1 MSRGPNPCS
10 ARIRAAC
17 CVAALLALLTSC
29 GESEHPLRRVA
40 RGEAQVSG
48 RGMLVIAIDGL
59 RYDRTSL
66 ARTDRDTT
74 PCLRRLA
81 EQGAEVTDT
90 WSTMPERF
98 DAHVS
103 LLTGVDPLVG
113 RRPALRELGARRT
126 QEALPIVVPRDAP
139 SLAIEFLAAGWT
151 TAAFVDHDDLARIRG
166 LDRGF
171 RHFVEAG
178 GRGATE
184 RTGFGVF
191 GVGARFIQWLNT
203 RELDE
208 DWFAYQHMG
217 DLERIFGREKL
228 PVPAHWIVA
237 PGPARRVPVAQHEPA
252 IGGLPRSRV
261 GSLSANLSELELQY
275 DAGLFALDN
284 SLERILRHVD
294 EFSRRELITVVVV
307 GTYGLPFG
315 ESGLYLA
322 PGLPDAPDLRV
333 PWVIRPS
340 RAVGVPAATRIEGI
354 ASLLD
359 VMPTLLELAAI
370 PVRSDL
376 HGFSR
381 AAELCGRSEVNPR
394 RQHFARTLLGAGAS
408 IVTDDE
414 HWSVLAPA
422 LAPVGFTEGWT
433 GRPADEPAARVR
445 ALALRRGPSAS
456 DSLDLRHPTVTDAAR
471 WDLYAELWE
480 RWNGATREV
489 RDTLHFEAGRG
500 NEELAARLR
509 ELQRASL

>member
-1 MSRGPNPCS
+1 MSRAPASRP
-10 ARIRAAC
+10 AVHRAVRQ
-17 CVAALLALLTSC
+17 VAALLLLVSSC

-40 RGEAQVSG
+40 RGEAKVTG

-81 EQGAEVTDT
+81 AQGAELSDT

-113 RRPALRELGARRT
+113 RRPTLRELGGRRT
-126 QEALPIVVPRDAP
+126 QKELPIVVPRDAP

-184 RTGFGVF
+184 RTGLGVF
-191 GVGARFIQWLNT
+191 GVGARFIQWLNA
-203 RELDE
+203 RDLDE
-208 DWFAYQHMG
+208 DWFAYLHMG
-217 DLERIFGREKL
+217 DLERLFGRDKL
-228 PVPAHWIVA
+228 PVPAHWA
-237 PGPARRVPVAQHEPA
+237 ADKGPARRLPVAQHEPA
-252 IGGLPRSRV
+252 IGGLPRSHV
-261 GSLSANLSELELQY
+261 GSLSANLADLELQY
-275 DAGLFALDN
+275 DAGLFYLDN

-294 EFSRRELITVVVV
+294 EFARRELVTIVIV

-322 PGLPDAPDLRV
+322 PGMPDAPDLRV

-340 RAVGVPAATRIEGI
+340 QTVQVPPATRIDGI

-359 VMPTLLELAAI
+359 VMPSLLDLAGI

-381 AAELCGRSEVNPR
+381 AAELRGRTELNPR
-394 RQHFARTLLGAGAS
+394 RQHFARTLIGAGAS

-422 LAPVGFTEGWT
+422 LAADGWNESWT
-433 GRPADEPAARVR
+433 GGRTVDPSLRVR
-445 ALALRRGPSAS
+445 ALSLRTGPSAS
-456 DSLDLRHPTVTDAAR
+456 DSLDLQHATVTDETR
-471 WDLYAELWE
+471 WSSYAELWE
-480 RWNGATREV
+480 RWNSATREV
-489 RDTLHFEAGRG
+489 RDTLHFEGGRG
-500 NEELAARLR
+500 NDELAARLR
-509 ELQRASL
+509 ALQQTTF